1 MTLGGKDLRDDIE
14 SMSAVA
20 VDAQSQVALVGGLAH
35 DLRNALLVIRGY
47 SALLKP
53 GLAQDQMHDIEEI
66 EKATDRAA
74 ELTAGLFDLAQRY
87 AAE

>member
-1 MTLGGKDLRDDIE
+1 
-14 SMSAVA
+14 MSAVA
-20 VDAQSQVALVGGLAH
+20 VDAQSQVALVGSLAH

-53 GLAQDQMHDIEEI
+53 GLDPDHLRDVEEI
-66 EKATDRAA
+66 ETATDRAA
-74 ELTAGLFDLAQRY
+74 ELTAELLDLARRY

>member
-1 MTLGGKDLRDDIE
+1 
-14 SMSAVA
+14 MSAVA
-20 VDAQSQVALVGGLAH
+20 VDAQSQEALVGGLAH

-53 GLAQDQMHDIEEI
+53 GLRDPDQLRDVEEI

-74 ELTAGLFDLAQRY
+74 ELTVGLIDAARRY

>member
-1 MTLGGKDLRDDIE
+1 
-14 SMSAVA
+14 MSAIA
-20 VDAQSQVALVGGLAH
+20 VDAQTQQAFAGGLAH

-47 SALLKP
+47 SAVLKP
-53 GLAQDQMHDIEEI
+53 GLRDPEQLRDVEEI

-74 ELTAGLFDLAQRY
+74 KLTDELLAQVRLY